1 METVALPPEQP
12 RTTRRKRKSVDEEE
26 GLGLPAAKKKPVQ
39 RRASAAC
46 RSCRARKVRCDVLL
60 KSTPCT
66 NCRLDGSECVIAESK
81 RTKFARAANGAT
93 FRIDGQEKDGEG
105 GSKDV
110 AQTKQAPI
118 KEVIECSRSHSVERS
133 NESDNSDY
141 EIQQQ
146 TTSEPV
152 IVHDMVLNNMVTI
165 MHQLFGPSPNMGKT
179 HAQLELPRY
188 IKEFP
193 PHVEADD
200 IDYLQA
206 KGALKIPHFALRNE
220 LLKCFVNYVYVYMP
234 LLDLGDFL
242 QTISENNGQRR
253 TSLLLFQAVMFA
265 GTAFVDLKHLRMAG
279 YQSRKAARKTFY
291 KRARA
296 LYDLD
301 YEEDRITIIQSLL
314 LMSYWFETPN
324 DQKDNWH
331 WVGISLSLARLHGL
345 HLNITTAGID
355 TATQRIWRRIWWCLY
370 IRDKLIALGMRRPT
384 RITDGEYDLPIAN
397 LNDFEFFEFP
407 AHLRQIVGNCEVLS
421 NPTYQRE
428 FALLYI
434 EKVKLCRHLHHVL
447 SVQYHTPQ
455 HDINVTPTSRME
467 LIPKREV
474 AEISQVRHYDDALD
488 KWFANTP
495 QETKYSPRFGSEL
508 SEGEEVLHTHRAMLK
523 LTYLSTRSTLHL
535 PQILRALPNKLPPD
549 LHLNSLKKVRQT
561 AAEITDIAQD
571 LHRLN
576 LTRYLPAYGT
586 TPLLSAVA
594 THAIDITSHD
604 PTIKLNSLNRLH
616 QCLQT
621 LLRLKEIYSAADVVT
636 SALEKIMSEVGVQ
649 LYTYKPWAT
658 TQQGDAQTQLLPDND
673 LASRVRGC
681 YSNRVSP
688 KASPPSLIVLDSM
701 ADSPSVKD
709 EGYSTSEQENEH
721 GVENVHVDVDA
732 GVGVD
737 TAGDVDERS
746 SIAHNSPS
754 GNDNESTNVSETTTD
769 QSKSPQDNNIL
780 DPADTASPQSQS
792 KPPPSTTNPNPDS
805 SRAQSPDNTSTI
817 SLGINEGMGEGFD
830 RMLEEFVASTRCL
843 SWDLS

>member
-1 METVALPPEQP
+1 METVAVPPEQP
-12 RTTRRKRKSVDEEE
+12 RIRRKRKSVDEE
-26 GLGLPAAKKKPVQ
+26 GLPAAKKPVQ

-81 RTKFARAANGAT
+81 RTKFARAANGTT
-93 FRIDGQEKDGEG
+93 FRIAAPEKDRE
-105 GSKDV
+105 SKDV
-110 AQTKQAPI
+110 AQAKQAPI
-118 KEVIECSRSHSVERS
+118 KEIIERPRSQSIEIS
-133 NESDNSDY
+133 NGELESDNSDY

-152 IVHDMVLNNMVTI
+152 IVHDMVLTNMVTI

-193 PHVEADD
+193 PRVEADD

-253 TSLLLFQAVMFA
+253 ISLLLFQAVMFA
-265 GTAFVDLKHLRMAG
+265 GTAFVDMKHLRMAG

-301 YEEDRITIIQSLL
+301 YEDDRITIIQSLL

-345 HLNITTAGID
+345 HLNITTAGIGA
-355 TATQRIWRRIWWCLY
+355 ATQRIWRRIWWCLY
-370 IRDKLIALGMRRPT
+370 IRDKVIALGMRRPT
-384 RITDGEYDLPIAN
+384 RITDREYDLPVAN

-407 AHLRQIVGNCEVLS
+407 THLRQIVGNCEVLS

-428 FALLYI
+428 LALLYI

-488 KWFANTP
+488 EWLASTP
-495 QETKYSPRFGSEL
+495 EETKYSPRLGSEL
-508 SEGEEVLHTHRAMLK
+508 SEVEEVLHIHRAMLK

-604 PTIKLNSLNRLH
+604 PTIKINSLNRLH

-621 LLRLKEIYSAADVVT
+621 LLRLKEIYSAADVIT

-649 LYTYKPWAT
+649 LYTYKPWAA
-658 TQQGDAQTQLLPDND
+658 QDDAQTQLLPDND

-681 YSNRVSP
+681 YSNMVSP

-721 GVENVHVDVDA
+721 GAENVHVDVDV

-737 TAGDVDERS
+737 TTMDVDERS

-754 GNDNESTNVSETTTD
+754 GNDNESTNDTID
-769 QSKSPQDNNIL
+769 QSKSPQNNIL
-780 DPADTASPQSQS
+780 DTADTASPQSQS
-792 KPPPSTTNPNPDS
+792 KTPSSVTNPDP
-805 SRAQSPDNTSTI
+805 SRSQSPEDTSTI
-817 SLGINEGMGEGFD
+817 SLGSSEGMGAGFD